1 RYVLLHH
8 AQVHLGRALLGVL
21 RHPQC
26 VL

>member
-1 RYVLLHH
+1 LHH